1 MEVSSTDGPCARREL
16 DADPYQNSG
25 ASNIGGHSG
34 SEVADY
40 GHIQETC
47 SVDPSDTY
55 FGEEMIVQAVANR
68 AHTSINR
75 RDVVKVFAASFAIY
89 VRKGRPRDCEKK
101 ISALKEGSGETRDV
115 VVVDLELIIDH
126 QWQILRNAQ
135 LDAVW

>member
-1 MEVSSTDGPCARREL
+1 MTRTLGKKC
-16 DADPYQNSG
+16 
-25 ASNIGGHSG
+25 
-34 SEVADY
+34 
-40 GHIQETC
+40 
-47 SVDPSDTY
+47 
-55 FGEEMIVQAVANR
+55 IVQAVANR

-135 LDAVW
+135 LDAVWLGLTHGQYHSLIQQVFQNQTSHF